1 MDARD
6 KGFGLVI
13 PLPFTATSQLGN
25 IVYIDDEGIVEPIG
39 NILKELS
46 TGFSEALQSPCDLTN
61 DPPTKRNHFNTAV
74 AITTLGLEADPLTKK
89 DCEGYVYL
97 Y

>member
-6 KGFGLVI
+6 KGFGIVI

-39 NILKELS
+39 SIFKESLNRV
-46 TGFSEALQSPCDLTN
+46 SETSLAGADLTKE
-61 DPPTKRNHFNTAV
+61 PGTTCKRINASVAV
-74 AITTLGLEADPLTKK
+74 TTPGLQGELLTK
-89 DCEGYVYL
+89 DECERYFGVS
-97 Y
+97 

>member
-1 MDARD
+1 MDARE

-39 NILKELS
+39 NIFKESLDGVSESSLAPCGLALKDS
-46 TGFSEALQSPCDLTN
+46 RTTC
-61 DPPTKRNHFNTAV
+61 KHINTSV
-74 AITTLGLEADPLTKK
+74 AITSLGLQGEALTKEECK
-89 DCEGYVYL
+89 K
-97 Y
+97 